1 MAVSG
6 PKGDRG
12 VLYLAKV
19 AVIAGAYYGSAKVG
33 LDLAFA
39 TKSVTAI
46 WPPTG
51 IALAALVIWG
61 RSVWPGVA
69 LGAFL
74 ANLWT
79 GVPLITVLGIT
90 TGNTLEA
97 VVGAYLLSWVA
108 DFRPSLERL
117 RDVLALVVL
126 AGIISTAIAATI
138 GVTSLII
145 GNEVSFDDFGSVWR
159 VWWLGD
165 MGGDLLV
172 APVLMVFAATW
183 PFRKLPGRGIEAI
196 ALAVSLVGLSI
207 IVFHQETSFA
217 YLIFP
222 LLIWATLRFWQPGA
236 TLAVLVVTGIAVYYT
251 NHGDGPFVRSDP
263 DDSLL
268 LAQTFFG
275 VAALTMM
282 SLAAVI
288 TERAHAQE
296 TIAYIAGALQE
307 GLLPAGLP
315 EIPGIDLAARFRPVG
330 EDYRVGGDFYDVF
343 ESRPGRWV
351 VVVGDVSGKGP
362 NAAAVTAWRATRS
375 GRRRCMTTA
384 QVTSSAFST
393 ARFGNGFHHAKSAPS
408 STCGWSRPTEG
419 SLRQSPAADI
429 RSRCSSGAM
438 ERCRRLGRMVSFSGR
453 TRSLSLP
460 RAPCPCGQETHCCS
474 TPTGSRRPTH
484 PPTSPLARTFIRCSD
499 RTRTRARTRSPR
511 TSIAGCSTSVR
522 QSRETTSRSSYCA
535 SATKPS
541 RIARNW
547 RPEARECPPSD
558 DRALVIRGDARG
570 ARKGQTGGPRVCNA
584 S

>member
-1 MAVSG
+1 M
-6 PKGDRG
+6 
-12 VLYLAKV
+12 
-19 AVIAGAYYGSAKVG
+19 IAGAYYGSAKLG

-39 TKSVTAI
+39 TKSVTSI

-69 LGAFL
+69 LGALL

-90 TGNTLEA
+90 AGNTLEA

-108 DFRPSLERL
+108 DFRPSLERIK
-117 RDVLALVVL
+117 DVLALVFL
-126 AGIISTAIAATI
+126 AGIVSTAIAATI

-145 GNEVSFDDFGSVWR
+145 GDEVSFDDFGSVWR

-172 APVLMVFAATW
+172 APVLMVIATRW
-183 PFRKLPGRGIEAI
+183 PFRGLPGNALEAI
-196 ALAVSLVGLSI
+196 ALGAALVGLSVW
-207 IVFHQETSFA
+207 VFHQETSFA
-217 YLIFP
+217 YLLFP
-222 LLIWATLRFWQPGA
+222 LLVWVALRFWQPGA
-236 TLAVLVVTGIAVYYT
+236 TLAILAVAGIAVYFT

-288 TERAHAQE
+288 TERARAEE
-296 TIAYIAGALQE
+296 TVTYIAGALQE
-307 GLLPAGLP
+307 GLLPPGLP

-362 NAAAVTAWRATRS
+362 NAAAVTGLARHTLRTAALHDDSPSHVLSVLNGALRDRLSPREVCTVVYARLDPAGAGFALTVSSGGHPLPLLLRS
-375 GRRRCMTTA
+375 DGTVHEVGAHGLVLGANPELELPESTVMLQPGDGLLLYTDGLTEAYAPAYTPVRPDIQSLLGA
-384 QVTSSAFST
+384 HPSSSANEIAEDVYRRMLDFS
-393 ARFGNGFHHAKSAPS
+393 PS
-408 STCGWSRPTEG
+408 E
-419 SLRQSPAADI
+419 
-429 RSRCSSGAM
+429 
-438 ERCRRLGRMVSFSGR
+438 
-453 TRSLSLP
+453 P
-460 RAPCPCGQETHCCS
+460 R
-474 TPTGSRRPTH
+474 
-484 PPTSPLARTFIRCSD
+484 
-499 RTRTRARTRSPR
+499 
-511 TSIAGCSTSVR
+511 
-522 QSRETTSRSSYCA
+522 
-535 SATKPS
+535 
-541 RIARNW
+541 
-547 RPEARECPPSD
+547 D
-558 DRALVIRGDARG
+558 DVALVALRIGEEPATERLDSPDRVGLEA
-570 ARKGQTGGPRVCNA
+570 GG
-584 S
+584 